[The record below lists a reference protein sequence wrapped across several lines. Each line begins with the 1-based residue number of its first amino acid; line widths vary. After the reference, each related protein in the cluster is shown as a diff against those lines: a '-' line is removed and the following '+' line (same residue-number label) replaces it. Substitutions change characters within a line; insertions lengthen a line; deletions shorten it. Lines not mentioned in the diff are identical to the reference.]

1 MLQVNIILICIIHKI
16 LVLLRITTRILKRFL
31 RSATDTN
38 FLKKY
43 SIFSRYIMME
53 SSSLEEE
60 NISKDVRNHFR
71 LKRQMDNTA
80 IKDIINIFERKGE
93 EHYYKPVRVSN
104 FCGNNYI
111 EYESKSDR
119 NKAPSVEEYLNK
131 IRSYLKDII
140 KKRAKS
146 GTYLMNL

>member
-1 MLQVNIILICIIHKI
+1 
-16 LVLLRITTRILKRFL
+16 
-31 RSATDTN
+31 
-38 FLKKY
+38 
-43 SIFSRYIMME
+43 MME
-53 SSSLEEE
+53 ISSLEEE

-71 LKRQMDNTA
+71 LKREMDNTA
-80 IKDIINIFERKGE
+80 IKDIINLFERKEE
-93 EHYYKPVRVSN
+93 EHYYKPVRVCN

-111 EYESKSDR
+111 EYESKGDR

-146 GTYLMNL
+146 GTHLMNL